1 MNKNNLILLIKNQM
15 SNKQKNEKRL
25 AQKHLGL
32 KSKNQ
37 FETSVCKRSC
47 VKQGRIMPSKRQID
61 VW

>member
-1 MNKNNLILLIKNQM
+1 M

-25 AQKHLGL
+25 TQKHLGL

-37 FETSVCKRSC
+37 FETSVCKRSG

>member
-1 MNKNNLILLIKNQM
+1 MFIHLNIFNWNN
-15 SNKQKNEKRL
+15 SNSINKNEKRL
-25 AQKHLGL
+25 AQKHLGI

-47 VKQGRIMPSKRQID
+47 VKQGRIMPSKREID